1 MKTIFYTI
9 SFMALLGS
17 PVSCVME
24 EMNYYNQQS
33 TNKDGDTE
41 NENDNATGGG
51 TDINTNVT
59 INTTNVA
66 IIDPPLMPS
75 KP

>member
-1 MKTIFYTI
+1 MKTFFYSI
-9 SFMALLGS
+9 SFLALLSS

-33 TNKDGDTE
+33 ANKEGDSNSDGNSTTGLDG
-41 NENDNATGGG
+41 NANIT
-51 TDINTNVT
+51 T
-59 INTTNVA
+59 NTTNVA
-66 IIDPPLMPS
+66 IIDPPIMPT

>member
-33 TNKDGDTE
+33 ANKEGDTE
-41 NENDNATGGG
+41 GENNVING
-51 TDINTNVT
+51 TDVTTNVT
-59 INTTNVA
+59 INTTNIA
-66 IIDPPLMPS
+66 IIDPPIMPS

>member
-1 MKTIFYTI
+1 MKTFFYSI
-9 SFMALLGS
+9 SFLALLSS

-33 TNKDGDTE
+33 ANKEGDSDSDGNSGTGLDTNA
-41 NENDNATGGG
+41 N
-51 TDINTNVT
+51 II

-66 IIDPPLMPS
+66 IIDPPIMPS